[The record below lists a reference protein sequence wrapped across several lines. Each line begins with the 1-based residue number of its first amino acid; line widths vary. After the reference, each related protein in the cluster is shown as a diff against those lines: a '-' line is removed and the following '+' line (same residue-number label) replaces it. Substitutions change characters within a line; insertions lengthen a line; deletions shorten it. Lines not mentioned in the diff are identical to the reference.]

1 MKCGRLRSSNCFV
14 VFFPPFPGILPPP
27 SSPRPRS
34 TVQNSTTLSSSLPP
48 FVLRLSRVFPF
59 FCRYIPRDVYQARA
73 LSSPLGTLVAPSFD
87 SYSAS
92 FLISSFLP
100 RVLPRSPL
108 PRDPTL
114 SRFCPRRL
122 SIGVPRDSLAVSSE
136 LARSRS
142 LVFYERCTDFF
153 RFRFLFFSLTLLPS
167 VL

>member
-1 MKCGRLRSSNCFV
+1 MPGNMKCGRLRSSNCFV

-27 SSPRPRS
+27 RARVLPPCRTRRP
-34 TVQNSTTLSSSLPP
+34 LSSSLPP

-92 FLISSFLP
+92 FLISSFLR

-108 PRDPTL
+108 PLCDSSL

-142 LVFYERCTDFF
+142 LVFYE
-153 RFRFLFFSLTLLPS
+153 
-167 VL
+167 